1 MTHADNSCESQD
13 SGHETGHESGHE
25 SGQTPET
32 TDRDSP
38 NHGLVFDIKRY
49 AINDGPG
56 IRVTIFLKGCPL
68 SCRWCHNPESISP
81 RVQKMYSES
90 KCIGC
95 GECVDIC
102 PVQACELTSEGIV
115 TNEGLCDRC
124 GQCAEVCPALA
135 TEMSGRY
142 ESVEDLLRAIENERP
157 FFDQSGG
164 GVTFSGGE
172 PLLYPRFLNE
182 ILDACGHR
190 NIHRTVDTSGLAKT
204 ETLLEVAKRT
214 DLFLYDLKLM
224 DSARHKQ
231 WTGAGNK
238 RILKNLQLLADTGA
252 EIQIRIPLIKGVN
265 TDKQNIEDT
274 AAFVAALSGPIKTV
288 ALLPYHNVAGGKAA
302 KLGQSHDPGEMS
314 APDAHDL
321 ETIIGQFSEHGLT
334 ASVGG

>member
-1 MTHADNSCESQD
+1 M
-13 SGHETGHESGHE
+13 
-25 SGQTPET
+25 
-32 TDRDSP
+32 
-38 NHGLVFDIKRY
+38 
-49 AINDGPG
+49 
-56 IRVTIFLKGCPL
+56 

-182 ILDACGHR
+182 ILDACGRR

-224 DSARHKQ
+224 DPVKHRQ
-231 WTGAGNK
+231 WTGVGNR
-238 RILKNLQLLADTGA
+238 RILENLKLLAETGA
-252 EIQIRIPLIKGVN
+252 DIQIRIPVIKGVN
-265 TDKQNIEDT
+265 ADEDNIEAT
-274 AAFVAALSGPIKTV
+274 AKFVAALPGVRKSV
-288 ALLPYHNVAGGKAA
+288 NLLPYHQVAGGKMA
-302 KLGQSHDPGEMS
+302 KLGIQFEPGNMA
-314 APDAHDL
+314 APDQADM
-321 ETIIGQFSEHGLT
+321 ERIIGQFEQHGVS
-334 ASVGG
+334 AIAGN